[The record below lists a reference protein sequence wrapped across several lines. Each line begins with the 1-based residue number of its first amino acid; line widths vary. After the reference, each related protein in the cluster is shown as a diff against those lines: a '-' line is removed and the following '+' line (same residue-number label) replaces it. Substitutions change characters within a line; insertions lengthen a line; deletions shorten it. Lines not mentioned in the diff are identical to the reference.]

1 MYRAPRLLHFCL
13 LIFFIFS
20 GSSLFVQQANAQF
33 ESNDSAYPYKSSRD
47 EATYTLKGTVVNSVT
62 GEPISRA
69 LVQFGADETP
79 ANESPF
85 IHLSTDTDTEA
96 TNYAYRERS
105 MLTDREGR
113 FKFEGLPQMRTSL
126 IARKPGFYDP
136 AQLSGDWQPRASGAL
151 EVGPDTPPVTLKLVP
166 EAIMVGHVVDANGEP
181 LEGVAIRISSVMR
194 ANGRKQLQPVQEEA
208 AQPQSMET
216 NDEGAFRIAN
226 LTPGTY
232 YVAAHPS
239 HDQQTSIA
247 TKMAYPVT
255 YYPGVPSFSEATP
268 ILISSGQKVGLDFT
282 LRAAP
287 IVSVAGIVTGYAR
300 GQEADLQFLN
310 QSGDE
315 VSLEKQFD
323 AQTGSFQARVIAGG
337 PCIIKAD
344 ARDRLDRPLHA
355 ELTLNLSANIKNVRV
370 NLAPAP
376 SIPIVVRLE
385 TTKSQP
391 DGASPQSKL
400 AGSIPASVSLH
411 PLEFGHPDIAA
422 SVEGGPSN
430 PTLVLRNIDAGKYK
444 VEVIPN
450 NVGAGDTAWYVKS
463 VLYSGIDLL
472 QQELTVV
479 PGESATMEIV
489 LRDDSAVLT
498 GTVQSGE
505 NEGQVAVLVV
515 PDHAP
520 QNPKMT
526 VSDYGGEFQIDGL
539 APGDYKVFAFDRLD
553 GLEYANPDVLNEYV
567 SKAAQVSLQA
577 NEKTTIRVG
586 LIPRGE

>member
-1 MYRAPRLLHFCL
+1 M
-13 LIFFIFS
+13 
-20 GSSLFVQQANAQF
+20 FVQQANAQF
-33 ESNDSAYPYKSSRD
+33 ESDDSAYQSNGEKT
-47 EATYTLKGTVVNSVT
+47 TYTLSGTVINSVT

-69 LVQFGADETP
+69 LVQFGANETHP
-79 ANESPF
+79 NESPF
-85 IHLSTDTDTEA
+85 IHPSADPGSEA
-96 TNYAYRERS
+96 ANDAYRERS
-105 MLTDREGR
+105 MLTDHEGR

-136 AQLSGDWQPRASGAL
+136 AQLSGDWQPRASGAIG
-151 EVGPDTPPVTLKLVP
+151 VGPDTAPVTLKLVP

-194 ANGRKQLQPVQEEA
+194 ANGRKQLQPVQEEVE
-208 AQPQSMET
+208 QPQSMET

-226 LTPGTY
+226 LAPGTY
-232 YVAAHPS
+232 YVAAYPR
-239 HDQQTSIA
+239 HDQQTSIPA
-247 TKMAYPVT
+247 KVAYPVT

-268 ILISSGQKVGLDFT
+268 IHISAGQQVVLDFT
-282 LRAAP
+282 LRTAP
-287 IVSVAGIVTGYAR
+287 IVSVAGIVTGYAH
-300 GQEADLQFLN
+300 GQEAELQFLN

-315 VSLEKQFD
+315 VSIEKQFD

-355 ELTLNLSANIKNVRV
+355 ELTLALSANIKNVRV

-385 TTKSQP
+385 TTKPQP
-391 DGASPQSKL
+391 DGASPQSTL

-411 PLEFGHPDIAA
+411 PLEFGHPDVVA

-430 PTLVLRNIDAGKYK
+430 PALVLRNIDAGKYK

-450 NVGAGDTAWYVKS
+450 NVGDTAWYVKS

-472 QQELTVV
+472 QQELTVT
-479 PGESATMEIV
+479 PGESSTMEIV

-505 NEGQVAVLVV
+505 NEGQAAVLVV
-515 PDHAP
+515 PNHAP

-526 VSDYGGEFQIDGL
+526 VSDDRGEFQIDGL
-539 APGDYKVFAFDRLD
+539 APGDYKVFAFDHLD
-553 GLEYANPDVLNEYV
+553 GLEYANPEALNEYA

>member
-1 MYRAPRLLHFCL
+1 
-13 LIFFIFS
+13 
-20 GSSLFVQQANAQF
+20 LFVQQANAQF
-33 ESNDSAYPYKSSRD
+33 ESDDSAYQSNEEKT
-47 EATYTLKGTVVNSVT
+47 TYTLSGTVVNSVT

-69 LVQFGADETP
+69 LVQFGA
-79 ANESPF
+79 NEKLPNAA
-85 IHLSTDTDTEA
+85 D
-96 TNYAYRERS
+96 YAYRERS

-113 FKFEGLPQMRTSL
+113 FKFEGLPRWQTEL

-136 AQLSGDWQPRASGAL
+136 AQLGGDWQPPAGAI
-151 EVGPDTPPVTLKLVP
+151 EIGPDTAPVTLKLVP

-181 LEGVAIRISSVMR
+181 LEGVAIRISSIMR
-194 ANGRKQLQPVQEEA
+194 ANGRKRLQPVQETED
-208 AQPQSMET
+208 QLQSMET

-226 LTPGTY
+226 LTSGTY

-239 HDQQTSIA
+239 HDRQTSIPA
-247 TKMAYPVT
+247 KVAYPVT

-268 ILISSGQKVGLDFT
+268 IQISAGQQVELDFT

-300 GQEADLQFLN
+300 GQEAKLQFLN

-355 ELTLNLSANIKNVRV
+355 ELTLPLSANIKNVRV

-385 TTKSQP
+385 TTKPQP
-391 DGASPQSKL
+391 DGAGPQPKL
-400 AGSIPASVSLH
+400 AGWIPASVSLH
-411 PLEFGHPDIAA
+411 PLEFGHPDVAA

-430 PTLVLRNIDAGKYK
+430 PALVLRNIDAGRYK

-450 NVGAGDTAWYVKS
+450 NLYSAWYVES

-472 QQELTVV
+472 QQELTVT
-479 PGESATMEIV
+479 PGESSTMEIV
-489 LRDDSAVLT
+489 LRDDGAVLT

-505 NEGQVAVLVV
+505 NEGQAAVLVV
-515 PDHAP
+515 PNHAP

-526 VSDYGGEFQIDGL
+526 VSNDRGAFQIGGL

-553 GLEYANPDVLNEYV
+553 GLEYANPEALNEYA

-577 NEKTTIRVG
+577 NEQTTITVG